1 MKTQRTLIL
10 CKHDAVARG
19 LMGEI
24 IQRFERV
31 GLKLVALEFIAATED
46 MGHKHYPTEEKWF
59 IKVGHRT
66 LDEYKEKGIDPIE
79 RLGTDD
85 PIEIGKI
92 VKQWNVDFLTCG
104 PVLAM
109 VWEGPEA
116 VRIGRKLV
124 GNTVP
129 LLAEP
134 GTIRGDFSWD
144 NADLANEHGR
154 PFYNLV
160 HASGEPEEAEF
171 EIELWFENSE
181 VLDYKVHYQT
191 SMGYYGR
198 IGWTAEKKDEK

>member
-1 MKTQRTLIL
+1 MKTQRTLII

-24 IQRFERV
+24 IKRFERV
-31 GLKLVALEFIAATED
+31 GLKLIAMELIAATED
-46 MGHKHYPTEEKWF
+46 MGQAHYPNSKEWLE
-59 IKVGHRT
+59 KVGQRT
-66 LDEYKEKGIDPIE
+66 LAEYKDKGIDPIE
-79 RLGTDD
+79 RLGTDV
-85 PIEIGKI
+85 PEEIGKL
-92 VKQWNVDFLTCG
+92 VKQWNVDYLTAG

-116 VRIGRKLV
+116 VKIGRKLV
-124 GNTVP
+124 GSTVP

-144 NADLANEHGR
+144 NADLANALQR

-171 EIELWFENSE
+171 EIELWFSE
-181 VLDYKVHYQT
+181 GEVIDYKVNYHDA
-191 SMGYYGR
+191 MGLYGKFSK
-198 IGWTAEKKDEK
+198 EKTNSN